1 MFESEN
7 DSDTAAALALIP
19 DEEIVTVISTDAG
32 LFTMGKT
39 MVTANMAGKVAA
51 AMKPDEFARVLAAGG
66 KAKSAHVL
74 CMVAGKLKKIF
85 KSVSHR
91 R

>member
-1 MFESEN
+1 
-7 DSDTAAALALIP
+7 
-19 DEEIVTVISTDAG
+19 
-32 LFTMGKT
+32 
-39 MVTANMAGKVAA
+39 MAGKVAA

-85 KSVSHR
+85 KSVSYR